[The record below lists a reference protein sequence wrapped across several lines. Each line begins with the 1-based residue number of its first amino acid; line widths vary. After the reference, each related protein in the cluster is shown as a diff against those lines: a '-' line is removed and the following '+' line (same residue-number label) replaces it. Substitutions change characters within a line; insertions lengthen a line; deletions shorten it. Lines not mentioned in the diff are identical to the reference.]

1 MSIFLVSVLGL
12 LLIESSEL
20 LVGFRFGLASGL
32 WLFIKIVVVTTE
44 TTMAIRMGM
53 DIASFLFSVDILGF
67 HILSN
72 KVLILLNGVMIYF
85 DYHYIIAIGLMSA
98 VDNNARARLLPW
110 RPNEEGSGGEVQG
123 FILRDCDG

>member
-1 MSIFLVSVLGL
+1 
-12 LLIESSEL
+12 
-20 LVGFRFGLASGL
+20 
-32 WLFIKIVVVTTE
+32 
-44 TTMAIRMGM
+44 MAIRMGM

-110 RPNEEGSGGEVQG
+110 RPNEEGSDGEV
-123 FILRDCDG
+123 